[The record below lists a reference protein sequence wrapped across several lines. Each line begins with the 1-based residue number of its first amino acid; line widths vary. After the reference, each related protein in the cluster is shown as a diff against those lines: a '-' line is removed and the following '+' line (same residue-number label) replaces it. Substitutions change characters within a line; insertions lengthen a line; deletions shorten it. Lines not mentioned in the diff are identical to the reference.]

1 MVQMDVTRVPCPP
14 SAELL
19 DGLVTAVL
27 LLDHRRW
34 VYHLNS
40 AAEELLTISAERARG
55 QLAEHLLGVRA
66 PLQSAVTAAS
76 KGQSTTFREIEIGR
90 GVSTV
95 GSEKPMLVD
104 CTVSPFPAGV
114 DSPWVLVELAVC
126 QWLTVMATD
135 RTTML
140 EDLPIKFSADTMGAK
155 KAGEGWQQ
163 SLQRSVERRLAI
175 GEANLLSQLAPEFE
189 RVLLKTVF
197 AFTGGRKREAARW
210 LGWGRNTLTRKLK
223 ELDVD

>member
-1 MVQMDVTRVPCPP
+1 
-14 SAELL
+14 
-19 DGLVTAVL
+19 
-27 LLDHRRW
+27 
-34 VYHLNS
+34 
-40 AAEELLTISAERARG
+40 
-55 QLAEHLLGVRA
+55 
-66 PLQSAVTAAS
+66 
-76 KGQSTTFREIEIGR
+76 
-90 GVSTV
+90 
-95 GSEKPMLVD
+95 
-104 CTVSPFPAGV
+104 
-114 DSPWVLVELAVC
+114 
-126 QWLTVMATD
+126 
-135 RTTML
+135 ML

-223 ELDVD
+223 KLDVD